1 MRDLCKSVQAD
12 DDDDARSPATK
23 KGGLRGLR
31 SYGKAAPG
39 SPSARKQL
47 KLQYFRLIDRNNF
60 HKMKH
65 FIVGITTGKAFKD
78 LGASR
83 GFLCNT
89 GLHDACNRGH
99 SEMAEVLGESGADVN
114 RKNMNGNTPLL
125 CSFVSWQNLMSMKS
139 SHGRPHTKKERLAT
153 EATVHECVRVL
164 LKCGANPGTCVGR
177 TESGRTGGYTGHR
190 RLSSKQCSCVRIY
203 SAQKCAH
210 ISLRKLTPFH
220 KHPHAPPNSHHA
232 SSHRRSKQ
240 PYTAHGNAHGRNR
253 RVFQHSRDA
262 AQVRRLGGWRRRRRA
277 DSC

>member
-177 TESGRTGGYTGHR
+177 TESGRTGGVYRSSTSLIETVFVR
-190 RLSSKQCSCVRIY
+190 TYILSSEVR
-203 SAQKCAH
+203 SH
-210 ISLRKLTPFH
+210 KLTEAYALSQTPARTP
-220 KHPHAPPNSHHA
+220 KL
-232 SSHRRSKQ
+232 
-240 PYTAHGNAHGRNR
+240 T
-253 RVFQHSRDA
+253 SRLIPQA
-262 AQVRRLGGWRRRRRA
+262 
-277 DSC
+277 

>member
-1 MRDLCKSVQAD
+1 MRDLCKSVKAD

-23 KGGLRGLR
+23 KKGLR

-47 KLQYFRLIDRNNF
+47 KVQYFRMIDRNNF
-60 HKMKH
+60 HKMKQ

-177 TESGRTGGYTGHR
+177 AERGRGRRGAGDTGHR
-190 RLSSKQCSCVRIY
+190 CLSSKQCSCIHVL
-203 SAQKCAH
+203 SLEAH
-210 ISLRKLTPFH
+210 THTHIHKLTPFH
-220 KHPHAPPNSHHA
+220 H
-232 SSHRRSKQ
+232 
-240 PYTAHGNAHGRNR
+240 T
-253 RVFQHSRDA
+253 
-262 AQVRRLGGWRRRRRA
+262 
-277 DSC
+277 